1 MRYFEHLSRTA
12 VWSYR
17 IAILSVLVFAGAFVW
32 HRFFGLPTP
41 FALKV
46 FGGAVA
52 VAVISLVLA
61 VAAFVSIWKEGH
73 LGAGRASAA
82 VFLSALV
89 LAVPLWSL
97 PGLLRLPRIYDVTTD
112 TASPPAFDRVAKIRQ
127 GQANP
132 AHYEPSF
139 AALQSAAYPD
149 VKPLQIQRSLI
160 DVYSAVRDVVK
171 ALKWKIIDEQAPEST
186 RSGHIEAVDRTLF
199 FGFTDDISIRVTGSA
214 KMAKVDVR
222 SSSRFGQHDLGRN
235 AARIRSF
242 LSEVKFR
249 LAELER
255 LDRMERVIATR
266 EKDKAKPPQKPTGSG
281 TAPTPRV
288 RP

>member
-1 MRYFEHLSRTA
+1 MRYFEQLSRTA

-17 IAILSVLVFAGAFVW
+17 IALLSVLVFTGAFIW

-46 FGGAVA
+46 LGGAVA
-52 VAVISLVLA
+52 VAAFSLVLA

-73 LGAGRASAA
+73 LGAGRAFAA

-97 PGLLRLPRIYDVTTD
+97 PSLLRLPRLYEVTTD
-112 TASPPAFDRVAKIRQ
+112 TVAPPSFDRVAKIRQ

-132 AHYEPSF
+132 VHYEQSF
-139 AALQSAAYPD
+139 SSLQAEGYPD
-149 VKPLQIQRSLI
+149 IKPLQIQRSLI

-171 ALKWKIIDEQAPEST
+171 ALHWKIIDEQAPEAT

-214 KMAKVDVR
+214 KTAKVDIR

-235 AARIRSF
+235 AERIRRF
-242 LSEVKFR
+242 MAEVKHR

-255 LDRMERVIATR
+255 LDRMERVIASKQAATDK
-266 EKDKAKPPQKPTGSG
+266 EKSK
-281 TAPTPRV
+281 TAPKVTRK
-288 RP
+288 